1 VFIVN
6 FEENVHESWR
16 ILLKLIAYFNVVLF
30 FWIFVKKILKFGEI
44 KTLVLLQIINP
55 TLQHMKC
62 FSVSS
67 YRRYRLIRSNFCPL
81 CMLWT
86 VLEMRINSL
95 WTEAVF
101 ISCKASCLRYFIE
114 ELAFRDPN
122 KSLSIISLEGWTNPR
137 GSSVE
142 SSVRQQTLGI
152 ASIRR
157 DAKKRRDALHS
168 LKKFTKFFD
177 DWSIETEKK
186 TAIRNGPSRPTCH
199 LDRLA
204 IGRINTASRVARYA
218 ANSICIN

>member
-1 VFIVN
+1 MLYCV
-6 FEENVHESWR
+6 
-16 ILLKLIAYFNVVLF
+16 
-30 FWIFVKKILKFGEI
+30 
-44 KTLVLLQIINP
+44 
-55 TLQHMKC
+55 
-62 FSVSS
+62 S
-67 YRRYRLIRSNFCPL
+67 YRRYRLTRSNFCPL

-95 WTEAVF
+95 RTEAVF

-168 LKKFTKFFD
+168 LKKFTKIFRRLIDRNWEKNRDKKWSFETD
-177 DWSIETEKK
+177 MSSRPLGDRPHKHRFTGRSLRGQLNLHQLMHRPHVAVLRDLCRSSVEITRTHTHTLIYHCWSISCFVS
-186 TAIRNGPSRPTCH
+186 GSRYMT
-199 LDRLA
+199 
-204 IGRINTASRVARYA
+204 SR
-218 ANSICIN
+218 